1 MEHIEL
7 HGVKQASSA
16 RAMSL
21 TRSGICDIAHEN
33 MLLVLFRVDS
43 LSVYRCCDTAVVDA
57 T

>member
-7 HGVKQASSA
+7 RGVKQASSA